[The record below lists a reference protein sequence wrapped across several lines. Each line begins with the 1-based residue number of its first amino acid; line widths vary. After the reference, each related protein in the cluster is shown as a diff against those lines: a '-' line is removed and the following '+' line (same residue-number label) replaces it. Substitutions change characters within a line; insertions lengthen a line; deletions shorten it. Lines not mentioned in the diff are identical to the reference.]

1 MPTATSAFSAVPLAL
16 GPDLASA
23 ENYTIAR
30 RSVYHAT
37 CIHGA
42 VVGVV
47 FIHGV
52 RDEVVLVSDSSKV
65 PAMGWGCRV
74 YGRAAETGAGSLQP
88 DSRCGLDG
96 RVARCRS

>member
-1 MPTATSAFSAVPLAL
+1 MPTATSAFSEVPPAF

-30 RSVYHAT
+30 RSVYYAT
-37 CIHGA
+37 CIHG
-42 VVGVV
+42 VPTGWFFV
-47 FIHGV
+47 HGV

-65 PAMGWGCRV
+65 PALGWRCRV